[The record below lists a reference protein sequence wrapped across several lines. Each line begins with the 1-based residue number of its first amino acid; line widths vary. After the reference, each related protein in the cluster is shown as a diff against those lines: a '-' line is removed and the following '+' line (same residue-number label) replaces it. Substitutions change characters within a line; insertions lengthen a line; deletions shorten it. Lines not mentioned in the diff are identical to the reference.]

1 VTKKQKGMPRGAV
14 TLLITLAA
22 IMFVA
27 CAIVAT
33 VLTRMNADP
42 EEPATQLETSRQ
54 VTLRIACSPEK
65 AELLAELAE
74 QFGETKPK
82 LADKRTV
89 VVETFSL
96 VPDEMVA
103 QAESGAFQAVSPDS
117 SLWLGEID
125 RNWYATSGAE
135 TGLVGDTARYM
146 ISPVVIAMWQDVATE
161 LGYPGKEIGWSDI
174 LQAAEEDGLQWSH
187 PSTDS
192 ASGLLATLAIFYVG
206 SGQTRDLSEAM
217 VADPDTLAY
226 VTAVEKSVKHYG
238 EGELA
243 ILQRVQEQGPEFLD
257 AFVVQ
262 EQLVIRHNLTQPNK
276 LVAIYPAE
284 GTLWEDHPLA
294 LLESVDRS
302 DGERQAFQMF
312 KTFLLSRAVQEQLLT
327 EGYRPSDLELSL
339 DGAGSPFGAENGV
352 DPSRPYT
359 TMQMPSSTVIK
370 VVKDVWLYTKR
381 HANVYLVVDT
391 SGSMAGNKLDDTQDA
406 LRAFVDQMQSDWDR
420 VGLITFASDV
430 KEVMPLTQLGEG
442 RGELLGSIAQL
453 EAIGNTA
460 LSDGVALAVG
470 RLGALDDSERINA
483 IVVMTDGREN
493 ASRTRWQTLAQE
505 ITATQNGETP
515 VLVFCI
521 AYGRDADY
529 RVLQAFAEAGGGF
542 ASEGDLETIQALYET
557 LSTYF

>member
-1 VTKKQKGMPRGAV
+1 MTKKQTGMPRGAK
-14 TLLITLAA
+14 TLLITIGI
-22 IMFVA
+22 IMLVA
-27 CAIVAT
+27 CGIVAL
-33 VLTRMNADP
+33 VLTQMNADP
-42 EEPATQLETSRQ
+42 DEASTPRENSRQ

-65 AELLAELAE
+65 AELLADLAAE
-74 QFGETKPK
+74 FNESKAK
-82 LADKRTV
+82 LEDKRAV

-96 VPDEMVA
+96 APDEMVEQA
-103 QAESGAFQAVSPDS
+103 QSGAFQAVSPDS

-125 RNWYATSGAE
+125 RNWYATTDSE

-146 ISPVVIAMWQDVATE
+146 ISPVVIAMWQDVAAE
-161 LGYPGKEIGWSDI
+161 LGYPEQEIGWSDI
-174 LQAAEEDGLQWSH
+174 LEAAEEDGLQWSH

-217 VADPDTLAY
+217 VTDPDTLEY

-262 EQLVIRHNLTQPNK
+262 EQLVIRHNQTQTDK

-294 LLESVDRS
+294 LLETVDRS
-302 DGERQAFQMF
+302 DGERQAFSMF
-312 KTFLLSRAVQEQLLT
+312 KTFLLSRPVQERLLA

-339 DGAGSPFGAENGV
+339 DGAGSPFGGENGV
-352 DPSRPYT
+352 DASRPYT

-391 SGSMAGNKLDDTQDA
+391 SGSMAGTKLDDTQDA
-406 LRAFVDQMQSDWDR
+406 LRAFVGQMQSDWDR

-442 RGELLGSIAQL
+442 RSELLGRIGQL

-470 RLGALDDSERINA
+470 RLEALDDSERINA
-483 IVVMTDGREN
+483 VVVMTDGREN
-493 ASRTRWQTLAQE
+493 ASRTRWQTLAEE
-505 ITATQNGETP
+505 IAKTQSGETP

-542 ASEGDLETIQALYET
+542 ASEGDLETIQTLYET